1 MSSRNRAGQRRGA
14 LAVEGAVV
22 FPVVLFLLLSL
33 VVGGMGIFRYQQVAC
48 LAREAARWA
57 AVRGA
62 DYQKENHKASPS
74 QSQILQQA
82 VLPLAVGMDAT
93 QLTAT
98 VEWVDNGA
106 NTVTPWDTAYHAVKT
121 LDSTGEYVSSSVR
134 VTVTYQWSPLLIVGT
149 ISLTSVSQMP
159 MSY

>member
-1 MSSRNRAGQRRGA
+1 MQRRGA

-22 FPVVLFLLLSL
+22 FPVVLFLLLGL

-62 DYQKENHKASPS
+62 DYQKENHQASPS
-74 QSQILQQA
+74 QGQIVQLA
-82 VLPLAVGMDAT
+82 VLPLAVGMGTT
-93 QLTAT
+93 QLNAT

-106 NTVTPWDTAYHAVKT
+106 NTVTAWDTASHAIKA
-121 LDSTGEYVSSSVR
+121 LNSSGEYVSSSVR
-134 VTVTYQWSPLLIVGT
+134 VTITYQWSPGLFVGT
-149 ISLTSVSQMP
+149 ITLTSVSQMP